1 MLAIIS
7 GYLNS
12 LNETKQMSFLIKDD
26 ELLKKYNKTQDK
38 YSNSIKKGFDS
49 KQNME
54 WKISKN

>member
-7 GYLNS
+7 GYLKS
-12 LNETKQMSFLIKDD
+12 FNETKQMSFLIKDD

-38 YSNSIKKGFDS
+38 YSNSIKKRFDS